1 MKEFQVK
8 KEDLE
13 YTYEKWI
20 AGKPEPEFKFWG
32 GLYKENGVNPEYEKI
47 IEAKNYAF
55 NNSLELT
62 LNRKNNYLLN
72 FTKNLDLSEKI
83 DYTNAELE
91 EAKKLYSQFKIQ
103 DILQNS
109 HSEKLKNITSKKY
122 LDVKKQKEGIESG
135 KFISV
140 SGVILNDFHTAIIN
154 YKYSKFCNKLLSE
167 EFRPDY
173 SEILENIPHK
183 LCLLDELGFIK
194 ILEERFTN
202 KKYHGKARETDKA
215 RLIASLLNID
225 DPEKIRNPLRKKD
238 YINTKQIENTIK
250 TLKNHGLEPIKLIG

>member
-1 MKEFQVK
+1 MKDFQVK

-32 GLYKENGVNPEYEKI
+32 ALYKGKGVNPEYEKI

-55 NNSLELT
+55 DNSLELT

-72 FTKNLDLSEKI
+72 FNKNLDLSEKI
-83 DYTNAELE
+83 DFTNAELE

-109 HSEKLKNITSKKY
+109 HPEKLKSITSKKY

-135 KFISV
+135 KFIGV

-167 EFRPDY
+167 EFKPDY
-173 SEILENIPHK
+173 SEILENSPHK
-183 LCLLDELGFIK
+183 LCLLDELGFIE
-194 ILEERFTN
+194 ILEERFKDKN
-202 KKYHGKARETDKA
+202 YFGKARETDKA
-215 RLIASLLNID
+215 KILASLFSFN
-225 DPEKIRNPLRKKD
+225 DPEYIRQSLKNKD
-238 YINTKQIENTIK
+238 YINKKQKKNIK
-250 TLKNHGLEPIKLIG
+250 TTLNNHGLKPTKFID